1 MGFYDAGRVKV
12 NSSPL
17 ASSTT
22 ANFVG
27 LSALGVGL
35 SVGKDNDFLL
45 KTTVAWRGENDTP
58 DADTARRD
66 PRVWFQ
72 AIKWF

>member
-1 MGFYDAGRVKV
+1 
-12 NSSPL
+12 
-17 ASSTT
+17 
-22 ANFVG
+22 
-27 LSALGVGL
+27 
-35 SVGKDNDFLL
+35 VGKDNDFLV

-58 DADTARRD
+58 DADTVRRE